1 MLAAKQA
8 SEDGT
13 AYNGPMDAKTF
24 KILNRISA
32 AGFFLQR
39 FKQAAFGNK
48 TYRIFNILTERGMAP
63 LQVKDALDYL
73 EEQWPGHFIVAG
85 AWNKDTGL
93 QAGTAMD
100 NEGNITGTPVYPIP
114 TNALLQMMPDV
125 WDEATEQFNP
135 ATELS
140 DVILLMGQA
149 PRRFI

>member
-1 MLAAKQA
+1 
-8 SEDGT
+8 
-13 AYNGPMDAKTF
+13 
-24 KILNRISA
+24 
-32 AGFFLQR
+32 
-39 FKQAAFGNK
+39 
-48 TYRIFNILTERGMAP
+48 MAP

-100 NEGNITGTPVYPIP
+100 DEGNITGTPVYPIP

-149 PRRFI
+149 PRRFS